1 MSQARHF
8 QSLPNKQHLELH
20 LLSAQNDWMWRIP
33 SCTPML
39 HWHGNTKE
47 GLAIIVTR
55 LWFAAKEEEAVEV
68 RAALCRPLAAPVVAG
83 VVCCS
88 YWSRSRMT
96 WCCLYTLLVKMIMG
110 CYMGDN
116 YTMLYSTVFPLNYI
130 IIRHRLPRSLRQ
142 SLPYR
147 TRLHNL

>member
-1 MSQARHF
+1 MTIGATNDAFFPHTAFRDLTLMGIQAF
-8 QSLPNKQHLELH
+8 DFNHLDNVLVSRDYPSVQ
-20 LLSAQNDWMWRIP
+20 LIDTDGNAQGSVDYP
-33 SCTPML
+33 
-39 HWHGNTKE
+39 
-47 GLAIIVTR
+47 
-55 LWFAAKEEEAVEV
+55 
-68 RAALCRPLAAPVVAG
+68 PVVAG

-142 SLPYR
+142 SLTYQ